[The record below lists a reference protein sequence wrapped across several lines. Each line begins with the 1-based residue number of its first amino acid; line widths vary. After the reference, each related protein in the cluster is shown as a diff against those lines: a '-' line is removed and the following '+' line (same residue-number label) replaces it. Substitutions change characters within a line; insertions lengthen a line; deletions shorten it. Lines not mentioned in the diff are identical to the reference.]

1 MLLTQIIDVNK
12 SKEESLHFALE
23 VYVLETYIKEV
34 GTKLIKIRITKVK
47 DHSGECELSEFC
59 IKNAEDVS
67 YAFLPN

>member
-34 GTKLIKIRITKVK
+34 GAESIKIRITKVK
-47 DHSGECELSEFC
+47 DHSG
-59 IKNAEDVS
+59 
-67 YAFLPN
+67 